1 MKSSA
6 ALLGVASAKRSQAA
20 RVGMILDQSFNEIY
34 VFDANTLR
42 FSYANAGACLNLQY
56 SLEELKRL
64 TVADVKPEYTVREY
78 ARLLEPLR
86 SGRKAIALL
95 ETVHQRK
102 NGTRYPVDVRIQ
114 LCRTE
119 QRPSFICIMNDVT
132 ERREIQEA
140 LCHEKE
146 LADVTLEAI
155 GDAVIAIDKRGDVI
169 FLNRMAAQ
177 LTGWGKTEAKGQPL
191 TTVCNM
197 FYEETGR
204 AVEIPLAEVAATGD
218 TASLPDNTVLMSPL
232 GARYAIDASV
242 APIRATGGVKDG
254 ALVIFR
260 NVTETRKLVR
270 ELEHQARHDALTSLV
285 NRREF
290 ERKATHLLANAKA
303 TGEQHALLYLDLDHF
318 KLVNDRCGHLAGDEF
333 LRQISSLLLSRMNKC
348 DTLAR
353 LGGDEFGALLERCSP
368 AKAKAF
374 AESLVKAVEDYRYS
388 SPRGLLSVGVSIGLV
403 PVTAQSRGLKNLLC
417 AADSAC
423 YLAKEKGGNRVQL
436 FQRDDVDVLSRKR
449 AMDWVSDVHSAMDE
463 DRFCLFYQR
472 IAPLDPAHHV
482 GGERFEV
489 LLRMRDTEG
498 GIVSPLD
505 FIRAAER
512 YGAITAID
520 CWVIKTVFERL
531 RAQYTGT
538 HDHGALLPL
547 WSINVSAVSI
557 GDMRFLDFIR
567 EQFER
572 FALPPESICFELT
585 ETAAI
590 TNFDQ
595 AMRFVD
601 AIKTKGCAFAL
612 DDFGSGLSSFS
623 LLKGLPVDMLKI
635 DGAFIRGMV
644 DDPVDYAVVDSI
656 CRIARVMGAD
666 TVAEYVENDRL
677 LNIVREVG
685 VQFVQGAAIHEAE
698 PLLPVNR
705 VVVPATG

>member
-1 MKSSA
+1 
-6 ALLGVASAKRSQAA
+6 
-20 RVGMILDQSFNEIY
+20 MILDQSFNEIY
-34 VFDANTLR
+34 IFDANTLR
-42 FSYANAGACLNLQY
+42 FTYANAGACRNLQY

-64 TVADVKPEYTVREY
+64 TVADVKPEFTVREY

-86 SGRKAIALL
+86 SGRNAVVVL

-102 NGTRYPVDVRIQ
+102 NGTRYPVDVRVQ

-119 QRPSFICIMNDVT
+119 QGPSFICIMNDVT

-140 LCHEKE
+140 LFHEKE

-177 LTGWGKTEAKGQPL
+177 LTGWSKIEAKGLPF
-191 TTVCNM
+191 TTVCNI
-197 FYEETGR
+197 FYEETRR

-218 TASLPDNTVLMSPL
+218 TASLPDNIMLMSSL
-232 GARYAIDASV
+232 GAQYPIDASV

-260 NVTETRKLVR
+260 DVTATRTLVR
-270 ELEHQARHDALTSLV
+270 ELAHQAGHDALTALL

-290 ERKATHLLANAKA
+290 ERKAEHLLASAKA
-303 TGEQHALLYLDLDHF
+303 TGEQHALLFLDLDHF

-353 LGGDEFGALLERCSP
+353 LGGDEFGALLERRSLEE
-368 AKAKAF
+368 ARAF
-374 AESLVKAVEDYRYS
+374 AESLLQAVEDYRYS

-403 PVTAQSRGLKNLLC
+403 PVTAQSRGLKNMLC

-423 YLAKEKGGNRVQL
+423 YLAKEKGGDRVQL

-463 DRFCLFYQR
+463 DRFCLFFQR

-489 LLRMRDTEG
+489 LLRMRDTHG
-498 GIVSPLD
+498 GIISPLD
-505 FIRAAER
+505 FILAAER
-512 YGAITAID
+512 YSAITAID
-520 CWVIKTVFERL
+520 CWVIKTVFEHL
-531 RAQYTGT
+531 RQQTT
-538 HDHGALLPL
+538 RIEDHGTPLPL
-547 WSINVSAVSI
+547 WSINVSGISI

-623 LLKGLPVDMLKI
+623 HLKGLPVDMLKI
-635 DGAFIRGMV
+635 DGAFIRGMA

-666 TVAEYVENDRL
+666 TVAEYVENDHL
-677 LNIVREVG
+677 LNIVREIG
-685 VQFVQGAAIHEAE
+685 VQYVQGAAIHKAE
-698 PLLPVNR
+698 PLLPANR
-705 VVVPATG
+705 GVAPAARQAARSVGAQETGVRRKA